1 MRIIPRYVMQGFLLT
16 FAVTLL
22 VFTFIMCTMV
32 LFKAVDYIAAGGD
45 FFTIAKIFLTGLP
58 SAMAISIPISV
69 LTSALLTF
77 GRLSAQGE
85 ITAMK
90 ASGISM
96 KMIILFPLLFSAL
109 MTALCF
115 YLNAELAPISY
126 HIRRQAL
133 WSLGMNAPLTMIEE
147 GRFITDFPGIAFFVG
162 GKKGNRIFDVIIY
175 QQSGRVLRNI
185 RARSGTVRLSPD
197 HNSLIVDLVDVRVD
211 PFTDDRP
218 GPGYSKFF
226 PVMIDLPSKAQS
238 LNPPKKRSD
247 LTIREQMERISAP
260 LSPQAT
266 EVEQRESTQNRMS
279 LVVEYHKRIVLA
291 LSCIAFMIL
300 GAPLATRTHRT
311 ESSVGVAISLFLV
324 FNFYLFIIIAD
335 SLVKR
340 PELHPHLITWLPIVI
355 SLGLGAYLVRRCE

>member
-22 VFTFIMCTMV
+22 VFTFIMCTLV

-45 FFTIAKIFLTGLP
+45 FVTILKIFLTGLP

-69 LTSALLTF
+69 LTAALLTF

-96 KMIILFPLLFSAL
+96 KMIILYPLLFSAL

-133 WSLGMNAPLTMIEE
+133 WNLGMNTPLTLIEE
-147 GRFITDFPGIAFFVG
+147 GRFITDFPGIAFYVG
-162 GKKGNRIFDVIIY
+162 DKKGNRIFNVIIY
-175 QQSGRVLRNI
+175 RQSGNFLRNI
-185 RARSGTVRLSPD
+185 RAKSGTVRLSSD
-197 HNSLIVDLVDVRVD
+197 RNSLIVDLVDVRVD

-218 GPGYSKFF
+218 GPGYSDFF
-226 PVMIDLPSKAQS
+226 PVQIDLPSKAQA

-247 LTIREQMERISAP
+247 LTMRELLEQIDAPLQPSAP
-260 LSPQAT
+260 KADQTDPAQH
-266 EVEQRESTQNRMS
+266 RMS

-291 LSCIAFMIL
+291 LSCIAFMVL

-311 ESSVGVAISLFLV
+311 ESSIGVAISLFLV
-324 FNFYLFIIIAD
+324 FNFYLFIVIAD
-335 SLVKR
+335 SLTKR
-340 PELHPHLITWLPIVI
+340 PDLMPYLITWIPIAI
-355 SLGLGAYLVRRCE
+355 SFGLGAYLVRRCE